1 MDARP
6 GTYALLLRARSG
18 GRIQIG
24 RCGSLAVRPGWYV
37 YVGSAFGPGGLR
49 ARLRHHCRL
58 AERPHWHI
66 DYLRRALRPSWSGIA
81 TTRSTANMAGQ
92 RAWDAWTR
100 RRSRC
105 PASGRLTATV
115 AVTCSFSPARP
126 AWPSFDAGFTRS
138 CRATPGSPRQPW
150 PTPALTRWP
159 TPRKRVAGRM
169 SGA

>member
-37 YVGSAFGPGGLR
+37 YIGSAFGPGGLR

-66 DYLRRALRPSWSGIA
+66 DYLRRAAAPELVWYSHDPQHREHSWAESVGRLDSAQVPLSGFGASDCGCRSHLFFFPSPPCLA
-81 TTRSTANMAGQ
+81 VF
-92 RAWDAWTR
+92 R
-100 RRSRC
+100 RRIHAVVPGHARIASAALAHTGSDSMDD
-105 PASGRLTATV
+105 ASGEY
-115 AVTCSFSPARP
+115 
-126 AWPSFDAGFTRS
+126 
-138 CRATPGSPRQPW
+138 
-150 PTPALTRWP
+150 
-159 TPRKRVAGRM
+159 
-169 SGA
+169 